1 MPNRHDENYVKQAVK
16 TALDNLMSE
25 DFQLLK
31 VNANERAITHKFAEH
46 LSPLF
51 PTWHVDCEYNRDGN
65 DPKSVHWEPRQ
76 ETSADDEGNERS
88 VYPDIII
95 HEREAKKNLLVIE
108 VKKDTNSNPEDVEV
122 DKRKLVGVSARTGVC
137 VWIIRTVQHRR
148 QLQKAPIRRVESQDQ
163 TLEDACLQH
172 FIGNVTF

>member
-122 DKRKLVGVSARTGVC
+122 DKRKLVAYQRELGYAFGLFVLFNTGDNFKK
-137 VWIIRTVQHRR
+137 R
-148 QLQKAPIRRVESQDQ
+148 P
-163 TLEDACLQH
+163 LEEWNPKIKL
-172 FIGNVTF
+172 